1 MNAFSA
7 LYVSTR
13 FPHRHRHVREA
24 HAFWHL
30 RLFSKISEIRGDKMW
45 LINLLFYNCFL
56 QTSHQGRFY

>member
-30 RLFSKISEIRGDKMW
+30 RLFSKISEIRGDKM
-45 LINLLFYNCFL
+45 
-56 QTSHQGRFY
+56 